1 MKSPLFRNHYFVQ
14 TTIFLSVICVIGA
27 GKSDARLLPFLRV
40 TQQKYGSE
48 LGHPHPSSP
57 IISTESIKSDL
68 LQPARVQWSPHAASG
83 RQYTQGV
90 VADLHHQ
97 PKHAGFRRRS
107 TAGRDE
113 SMSAPSTRSAQAG
126 FYNSAGDMTR
136 FQEQRPHNH
145 DPYEDAY
152 RFVPSGPDPL
162 HNK

>member
-1 MKSPLFRNHYFVQ
+1 MKIPLFRNHHFVQ
-14 TTIFLSVICVIGA
+14 TTIFLSVICVIGT
-27 GKSDARLLPFLRV
+27 GKSDARLLAFLKV
-40 TQQKYGSE
+40 TQQNYRSE

-57 IISTESIKSDL
+57 KISTESIKSNL
-68 LQPARVQWSPHAASG
+68 LQPARVQGSPHAASG

-107 TAGRDE
+107 AGRDE
-113 SMSAPSTRSAQAG
+113 SMPAPSTRSAQAG

-136 FQEQRPHNH
+136 FQEQRPDNH
-145 DPYEDAY
+145 DPYDAAY